1 MNDLGT
7 SKSCCSDLARAVCLA
22 ETVGI
27 LPETLSNLARLAAS
41 WDLST
46 MSLRAR
52 RGPAPAL
59 VSLVLACVVFL
70 LGARPARAWVD
81 VNVEGDDVRLTVA
94 PSGEVR
100 VEHRITLKIAGGP
113 LRAIDVRGVDRDAVP
128 EADGYVVPQ
137 REALA
142 NSLASAVPIATE
154 MMPPGNSPEADGSPA
169 LPVLRIRFQNDRGLG
184 RGVYVILVRYG
195 SNLANRITLDGA
207 MARVTWRGPLWSD
220 GLDSA
225 RVTFDF
231 PAAPNEP
238 RLDESPLAPSD
249 VPPTA
254 AGNAAAPVTLSTLRR
269 SVTRDA
275 IELMRPYA
283 PKGER
288 ITWAVRADARALRGA
303 LPDPSRNAA
312 VPVVEDGLAAPA
324 QRALVLGA
332 ALAIFV
338 LYSILVARKSSDVA
352 RAAEAAGATARPLV
366 PLPAVLRALLA
377 GTSLVGGL
385 AIELVLHRATLGAIL
400 VLAAT
405 IFAAHL
411 PAAWKAGARLRG
423 PGRWLPVAEAEAFR
437 DPPRAKGGYLD
448 ASTRAGLLTLLLVL
462 AVVAG
467 GVYLLSDISPYQA
480 QILAFDT
487 TAILAIFGT
496 GLRSSLPPDPGSAPA
511 SFLRRVAG
519 FVRRTLRVDPP
530 RIVGRIRV
538 PEGSTEPDELRLA
551 IAPRAAIAGFV
562 TIEIGVIHIAG
573 AGGSIALPEVLL
585 RVTDGS
591 ECDRALQPLS
601 RHGRSM
607 RGRKPGER
615 VYAFSPR
622 LPTARMTAN
631 LVSRLARAVAAPAA
645 QESAPRPTAASRKA
659 A

>member
-1 MNDLGT
+1 
-7 SKSCCSDLARAVCLA
+7 
-22 ETVGI
+22 
-27 LPETLSNLARLAAS
+27 
-41 WDLST
+41 
-46 MSLRAR
+46 MSPRAR

-59 VSLVLACVVFL
+59 FALALACLVFL
-70 LGARPARAWVD
+70 SAPRPARAWVD
-81 VNVEGDDVRLTVA
+81 VNVEGDDVRLTIA
-94 PSGEVR
+94 PSGQVR

-113 LRAIDVRGVDRDAVP
+113 LRSIDLRGVDRDAVP
-128 EADGYVVPQ
+128 DADGYVVPQ
-137 REALA
+137 REAQQS
-142 NSLASAVPIATE
+142 SLASAIPIATE
-154 MMPPGNSPEADGSPA
+154 LMAPANKLEDDGTPA
-169 LPVLRIRFQNDRGLG
+169 LSVLKIRFQNDKGLG
-184 RGVYVILVRYG
+184 RGVYVILVRYT
-195 SNLANRITLDGA
+195 SSLASRITLDGA
-207 MARVTWRGPLWSD
+207 MARVSWRGPVWDD

-238 RLDESPLAPSD
+238 RLDDGPPVLGD
-249 VPPTA
+249 VAPTA
-254 AGNAAAPVTLSTLRR
+254 AGNAAAPITLSTLRR

-303 LPDPSRNAA
+303 LPDASRTAP
-312 VPVVEDGLAAPA
+312 PVISEDGLAAPA
-324 QRALVLGA
+324 LRALVLA
-332 ALAIFV
+332 AAFAIF
-338 LYSILVARKSSDVA
+338 LGYALLVGRKSVDVA

-366 PLPAVLRALLA
+366 RLPMVLRALLA
-377 GTSLVGGL
+377 GASLVAGL
-385 AIELVLHRATLGAIL
+385 AVELVLHRATMGALL

-411 PAAWKAGARLRG
+411 PAKWKAGGRLRG

-437 DPPRAKGGYLD
+437 DPPRAPGGHLD
-448 ASTRAGLLTLLLVL
+448 ASTLNGRIVLALVL
-462 AVVAG
+462 AAVAG
-467 GVYLLSDISPYQA
+467 GVYLLSDISSYQA
-480 QILAFDT
+480 QIVAFDF

-511 SFLRRVAG
+511 SFLRKVAKL
-519 FVRRTLRVDPP
+519 VRREQRKDLP
-530 RIVGRIRV
+530 RIIGRIRV
-538 PEGSTEPDELRLA
+538 PEGSPAPDELRLA
-551 IAPRAAIAGFV
+551 VLPRAAHAGFV
-562 TIEIGVIHIAG
+562 TIEIGVVHIAG

-607 RGRKPGER
+607 RGRKAGER

-622 LPTARMTAN
+622 LPTARMTAG
-631 LVSRLARAVAAPAA
+631 LVTRLARAVAAATVQDA
-645 QESAPRPTAASRKA
+645 APRSSSASRRA